1 MLVVETI
8 AKIRRYH
15 FVEGRSIK
23 EISRLLHLSR
33 NTVRKVIR
41 SGATEHQYERA
52 SQPMPR
58 LGPHQQ
64 RLAALLEE
72 DWQGPKKRRLTSRRL
87 LELLQ
92 SEGYNGGYDS
102 IQRFVKRWREEK
114 GRDFGAGFIP
124 LSFAPGEAYQFDWGH
139 EWVILDG
146 VVQEAKVAHFRL
158 CHSRQSFV
166 VAYPRETLE
175 MVLDAHDR
183 AFAFFGG
190 SCQRGIYDNM
200 TTAVDKVLLGK
211 ERVFNRRFAQMC
223 SHYLVEPVACTPGA
237 GWEKGQVERQV
248 QSVRDWLFTPRPRF
262 KDFAE
267 LNHWLVDRC
276 RELSRERPHPEEK
289 ERRIGE
295 VFAEEQASLL
305 PIGASFAG
313 FTEREC
319 RVTRTSLISYD
330 RNQYS
335 VESTMAG
342 QTVTIRAGADRI
354 VVINNGR
361 VVGEHVRQFGRD
373 KTIYDPWHYVRLLE
387 RKPGGLRNGAPFKD
401 WALPAALSQVQG
413 RLLAAPGGDR
423 EFVAILCAARSH
435 GLELVEA
442 VCAKALQEKTIRAE
456 VILNLI
462 ARALDPPAAE
472 PIPTPDTLSLQH
484 EPVADCARYDA
495 LLAEVEHAAA

>member
-1 MLVVETI
+1 MLTVETI

-23 EISRLLHLSR
+23 EISRLLRLSR

-41 SGATEHQYERA
+41 SGATEHRYQRA

-58 LGPHQQ
+58 LGPYQE
-64 RLAALLEE
+64 RLVALLEE
-72 DWQGPKKRRLTSRRL
+72 DWQGRKKRRLTSQRL
-87 LELLQ
+87 LELLR
-92 SEGYNGGYDS
+92 SEGYSGGYDS
-102 IQRFVKRWREEK
+102 IQRFVKKWRDEK
-114 GRDFGAGFIP
+114 GRDAGAGFIP
-124 LSFAPGEAYQFDWGH
+124 LSFSPGEAYQFDWSH
-139 EWVILDG
+139 EWVMLDG
-146 VVQEAKVAHFRL
+146 VVQVAKVAHFRL

-166 VAYPRETLE
+166 VAYPRESLE

-223 SHYLVEPVACTPGA
+223 SHCLVEPVACTPGA

-248 QSVRDWLFTPRPRF
+248 QSIRDWLFMPRPRF

-276 RELSRERPHPEEK
+276 REISRNRPHPEEK
-289 ERRIGE
+289 DRRIAE
-295 VFAEEQASLL
+295 VFAQEQASLL
-305 PIGASFAG
+305 PIAAPFAG

-335 VESTMAG
+335 VESAMAG

-354 VVINNGR
+354 VVIKNSN
-361 VVGEHVRQFGRD
+361 VVGEHIRQFGRD
-373 KTIYDPWHYVRLLE
+373 KTIYDPWHYVGLLE

-401 WALPAALSQVQG
+401 WALPAALSQVQN

-442 VCAKALQEKTIRAE
+442 MCAKALQEKTIRAE

-462 ARALDPPAAE
+462 ARELDPPAAE
-472 PIPTPDTLSLQH
+472 PVPTPESLTLQH
-484 EPVADCARYDA
+484 EPMADCGRYDA
-495 LLAEVEHAAA
+495 LRAEVEHATA